1 LAELLKEKRISPAA
15 KLDSTV
21 VDEFTRF
28 FIGVDNID
36 GIDGV
41 SESDLI
47 FVDKVDRVF
56 SD

>member
-1 LAELLKEKRISPAA
+1 MAELLKEKRISPAA